1 MTTTSN
7 SIPQQ
12 TLRSPQSR
20 TRGLLRPDQYDA
32 GFSVDLD
39 DHVIILRRFRGII
52 GVYGTN
58 TPMATIHHDIDQT
71 LEMEKAI
78 AVERI
83 RQEAQEMEKEIVVG
97 APAKCRP

>member
-1 MTTTSN
+1 MTTTTK
-7 SIPQQ
+7 SIAQQ
-12 TLRSPQSR
+12 PSSPQSR
-20 TRGLLRPDQYDA
+20 KSGLLRPDQYDA

-71 LEMEKAI
+71 LEMEKAV

-83 RQEAQEMEKEIVVG
+83 RDEAREVQAEIRRHRRMAGEV
-97 APAKCRP
+97 A